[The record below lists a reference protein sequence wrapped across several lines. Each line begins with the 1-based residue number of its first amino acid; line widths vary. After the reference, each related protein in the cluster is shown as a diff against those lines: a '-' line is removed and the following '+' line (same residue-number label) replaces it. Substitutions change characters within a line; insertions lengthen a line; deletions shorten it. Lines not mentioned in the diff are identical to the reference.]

1 MTLRNLILS
10 ALMVGV
16 ISGLC
21 YGLFQQLQVNP
32 LIYAAEVYEVA
43 EPAAA
48 TASDGHS
55 HDHGEAWGPED
66 GMPRM
71 AFTLGSNITIAFAL
85 ALIMIS
91 LMALHN
97 QKSLKPK
104 LNALSG
110 AAWGIVAMFCFFV
123 APAML
128 GLHPEVP
135 GTNAAELESRQ
146 IWWLFCALAS
156 ALGIAVVYYGSVLL
170 KAVGGLIVAAPH
182 LIGAPLPT
190 EHGFANTDPV
200 AVQALTELTSQF
212 YMMTAIGMLILFI
225 IMGVLSGLSLKKFVH
240 NGA

>member
-48 TASDGHS
+48 TANDGHS

-104 LNALSG
+104 LNALRG

-170 KAVGGLIVAAPH
+170 KAVGVLIVAAPH

>member
-32 LIYAAEVYEVA
+32 LIYAAEAYEVA
-43 EPAAA
+43 EPADTA
-48 TASDGHS
+48 ASDGHS
-55 HDHGEAWGPED
+55 HDHGESWGPED

-97 QKSLKPK
+97 QKSAKPK
-104 LNALSG
+104 LDALRG

-135 GTNAAELESRQ
+135 GTKAADLESRQ
-146 IWWLFCALAS
+146 IWWLFCTLAS
-156 ALGIAVVYYGSVLL
+156 ATGIAIVYYAPKLF
-170 KAVGGLIVAAPH
+170 KAAGLIIVAAPH

-190 EHGFANTDPV
+190 EHGFANTDPI

-225 IMGVLSGLSLKKFVH
+225 IMGALSGLSLKKFIH
-240 NGA
+240 SGT

>member
-43 EPAAA
+43 EPTAA
-48 TASDGHS
+48 TANDGHS

-104 LNALSG
+104 LNALRG

-170 KAVGGLIVAAPH
+170 KAVGVLIVAAPH

-200 AVQALTELTSQF
+200 AIQALTELTSQF

-225 IMGVLSGLSLKKFVH
+225 IMGVLSGLSLKKFVR

>member
-1 MTLRNLILS
+1 
-10 ALMVGV
+10 
-16 ISGLC
+16 
-21 YGLFQQLQVNP
+21 
-32 LIYAAEVYEVA
+32 
-43 EPAAA
+43 
-48 TASDGHS
+48 
-55 HDHGEAWGPED
+55 
-66 GMPRM
+66 
-71 AFTLGSNITIAFAL
+71 GSNITIAFAL

-104 LNALSG
+104 LSALSG
-110 AAWGIVAMFCFFV
+110 AAWGVVAMFCFFV

-170 KAVGGLIVAAPH
+170 KAVGVLIVAAPH